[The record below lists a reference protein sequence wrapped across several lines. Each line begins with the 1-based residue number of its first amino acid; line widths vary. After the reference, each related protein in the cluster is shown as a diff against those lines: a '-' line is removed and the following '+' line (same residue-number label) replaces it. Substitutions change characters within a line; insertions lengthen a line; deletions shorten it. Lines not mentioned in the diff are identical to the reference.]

1 MRQQVDEAGMAGTR
15 NLAPI
20 LNAADDAGA
29 QVVLVGDPH
38 QLPEIDAGGVLN
50 GLAKRLDPIELTENR
65 RQRAHWE
72 RDALEELRC
81 GDVDTVFAAYRD
93 NDRIV
98 QAPTAIDVRRTMVAD
113 WWSHRLAG
121 DTVAMTAYRRN
132 DVDDLNG
139 RARAYLVRSGD
150 VSGPELVLDDRP
162 YQAGD
167 MIVCLKNNRR
177 LGVCNG
183 TRATVDTVDSDR
195 GTLTITLDDRR
206 VLLPKEYLD
215 EGNIAHGYATT
226 IHKTQ
231 GATVDRGLVLGTDEL
246 FRERGYVALSRG
258 RITNHLYLIG
268 AAEIDASTGHGPP
281 PLTGD
286 PVEVVQQALHRQGDK
301 RLAIDTGEPLAFWP
315 IEDLVA
321 EKHHLTGVLAACPPD
336 RSHDIVALTSRR
348 EQVQGGIEL
357 LVYRYNELADRKLRG
372 PGTRSEMRDL
382 RDQIGER
389 SKGLDRLATELD
401 DARSG
406 MSEREQFQTDHS
418 HEAGFLDAVDY
429 ELDRQLRSRAWQVAA
444 DPTDYHLHV
453 LGPVPTDPEHQ
464 ATWLRGATILDR
476 HYLGI
481 DRDPAQRDRSSL
493 LGGPRELAE
502 AMARLESLTI
512 PRERE
517 PVSRTLEPD
526 LGLDLFD

>member
-1 MRQQVDEAGMAGTR
+1 
-15 NLAPI
+15 
-20 LNAADDAGA
+20 
-29 QVVLVGDPH
+29 
-38 QLPEIDAGGVLN
+38 
-50 GLAKRLDPIELTENR
+50 
-65 RQRAHWE
+65 
-72 RDALEELRC
+72 
-81 GDVDTVFAAYRD
+81 
-93 NDRIV
+93 
-98 QAPTAIDVRRTMVAD
+98 MVAD

-150 VSGPELVLDDRP
+150 VSGPELVLAERP
-162 YQAGD
+162 YQGGD
-167 MIVCLKNNRR
+167 QIVCLKNNRR

-183 TRATVDTVDSDR
+183 SRATVDAVDPDR

-206 VLLPKEYLD
+206 VLLPKDYLD

-268 AAEIDASTGHGPP
+268 AAEIDDSTGHGPP
-281 PLTGD
+281 PLVGE
-286 PVEVVQQALHRQGDK
+286 PFEVVQQALHRQGDK
-301 RLAIDTGEPLAFWP
+301 QLAIDTGEPLAFWP
-315 IEDLVA
+315 IEDLVV
-321 EKHHLTGVLAACPPD
+321 EKHRLMAVLAACPPD
-336 RSHDIVALTSRR
+336 RRHDIAALTTRR
-348 EQVQGGIEL
+348 EQVQAEIEP

-389 SKGLDRLATELD
+389 SKGLDRLTSELE

-406 MSEREQFQTDHS
+406 MHEREQFQTDHA
-418 HEAGFLDAVDY
+418 HDTGFLEAVDH
-429 ELDRQLRSRAWQVAA
+429 ELDRQLRSRARQIAA
-444 DPTDYHLHV
+444 NPTDYHLHI
-453 LGPVPTDPEHQ
+453 LGPVPTDPEHP

-476 HYLGI
+476 HYLGL

-493 LGGPRELAE
+493 LGGPREKAE
-502 AMARLESLTI
+502 MMARLEVMAI
-512 PRERE
+512 PRQVE
-517 PVSRTLEPD
+517 PVQRTIEHD
-526 LGLDLFD
+526 LGLDLFG